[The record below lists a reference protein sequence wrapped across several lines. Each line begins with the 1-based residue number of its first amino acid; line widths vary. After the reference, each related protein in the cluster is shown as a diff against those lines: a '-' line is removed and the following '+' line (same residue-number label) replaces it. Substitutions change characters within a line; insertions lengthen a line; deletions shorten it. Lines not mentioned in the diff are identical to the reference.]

1 MQAGAGSGGDIQ
13 NIEEFSFSPEDK
25 GSIKKQSYHQEDLN
39 SRISLWK
46 AQEDPSEDS

>member
-1 MQAGAGSGGDIQ
+1 MRPATQAGAGSGGDIQ
-13 NIEEFSFSPEDK
+13 EFSFSPEDK

-46 AQEDPSEDS
+46 A